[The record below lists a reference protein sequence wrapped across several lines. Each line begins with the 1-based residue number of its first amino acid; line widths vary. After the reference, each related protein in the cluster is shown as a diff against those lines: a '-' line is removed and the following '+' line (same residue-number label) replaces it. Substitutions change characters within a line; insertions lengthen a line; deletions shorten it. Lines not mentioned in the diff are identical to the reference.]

1 MNEISKL
8 ICKSRRIR
16 CRDLL
21 SIKSSY
27 LLAKGFDFKGRG
39 VVLKT
44 QQHKNV
50 IAFKDVALVREIII

>member
-8 ICKSRRIR
+8 ICISRRIR
-16 CRDLL
+16 CRDSL
-21 SIKSSY
+21 SIKSSS
-27 LLAKGFDFKGRG
+27 LLAKGSDFKGRG

-50 IAFKDVALVREIII
+50 IAFKDVTLVRVIII